1 MVTAGWL
8 IFLGIILFIIL
19 LLALPVHVIA
29 EWNEKLTL
37 RVRYL
42 FFKFTIIPG
51 KEKEKKKKTPKKEK
65 EEKPTEEKPKKLKKK
80 HTPEEIIDGFIDA
93 VHRYGPG
100 AKQILRNIRVHRL
113 EG

>member
-51 KEKEKKKKTPKKEK
+51 KEK
-65 EEKPTEEKPKKLKKK
+65 
-80 HTPEEIIDGFIDA
+80 
-93 VHRYGPG
+93 
-100 AKQILRNIRVHRL
+100 
-113 EG
+113 